1 MTPKH
6 YSHRLHAVLY
16 LNFRSLKQSPYFIKK
31 ITKMLYDGDWATK
44 NFNIYINIKKKHQKS
59 SLHKIRLVPKVC
71 CPQIK
76 LGTCI
81 PFMGFRLDKLNC
93 YIQILVKLN
102 IWYLWPVFRHTT
114 PNHHL
119 YHNTFTCS
127 LYNESHP
134 KNK

>member
-44 NFNIYINIKKKHQKS
+44 NFNIYINIKKTPKKFFTQNKTNTKS
-59 SLHKIRLVPKVC
+59 VLSTDKTWYMYPIYGL
-71 CPQIK
+71 Q
-76 LGTCI
+76 T
-81 PFMGFRLDKLNC
+81 DKLNC

-119 YHNTFTCS
+119 YHNTFTSS